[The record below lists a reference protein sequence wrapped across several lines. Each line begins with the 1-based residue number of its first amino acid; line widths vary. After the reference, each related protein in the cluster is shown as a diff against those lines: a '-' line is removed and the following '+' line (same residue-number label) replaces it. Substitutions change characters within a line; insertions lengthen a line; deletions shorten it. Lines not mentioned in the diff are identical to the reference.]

1 MSCLAHISPIVHN
14 SLENGSMTST
24 FICGFKTYKHVTSV
38 VNFVMIL
45 KTIHHKLAT
54 QFEKGV
60 DMYIK
65 LNVLRW
71 IYINARIHV
80 LLATM

>member
-1 MSCLAHISPIVHN
+1 M
-14 SLENGSMTST
+14 MST
-24 FICGFKTYKHVTSV
+24 FICGFKTYTHATSIIS
-38 VNFVMIL
+38 FVMIL
-45 KTIHHKLAT
+45 KSSRHKLAI

-65 LNVLRW
+65 SNVLRW

-80 LLATM
+80 LPTTL